1 MKKLLGILVLGLL
14 WCNVGV
20 AQELIKI
27 PVHVHI
33 VDLSEIGIN
42 TKISE
47 SDIQKD
53 FAETNEIWSQA
64 DIFWE
69 IKSINRIKGNTETY
83 IKERKWLK
91 KKFIPYRVKGTNKKK
106 YNLYGGKL
114 QQNLLKVSK
123 AKDFQ
128 MHTNRINIY
137 YINDIVPDLKKG
149 KSTYTYSGYTIR
161 QTLIVAPTKK
171 VQTMRAQRN
180 SGFINVNTPS
190 RTGLVYIA
198 ITKGEIDC
206 ESRSYT
212 LAHELGHQF
221 ISGHPGE
228 VGKHLMST
236 GCKQIGTASGYDI
249 LSGSILSKEDI
260 DRSRRI
266 YFKYFQKVL
275 K

>member
-137 YINDIVPDLKKG
+137 YINV
-149 KSTYTYSGYTIR
+149 
-161 QTLIVAPTKK
+161 
-171 VQTMRAQRN
+171 
-180 SGFINVNTPS
+180 
-190 RTGLVYIA
+190 
-198 ITKGEIDC
+198 
-206 ESRSYT
+206 
-212 LAHELGHQF
+212 
-221 ISGHPGE
+221 ISN
-228 VGKHLMST
+228 
-236 GCKQIGTASGYDI
+236 
-249 LSGSILSKEDI
+249 
-260 DRSRRI
+260 
-266 YFKYFQKVL
+266 
-275 K
+275 